1 MNQVPYNVK
10 KNIYWRKALL
20 QKKDKYEL
28 HLFSTRKLYYRL
40 NMNHMVKSVTRVKRI
55 IKNSD

>member
-28 HLFSTRKLYYRL
+28 HLFSTRKLYYCL